1 MHKAKPFPAPMLTVT
16 VPEALRATGIGRT
29 TLYKLIRSGRLH
41 RVKIGK
47 RALIPFADLQKLVV
61 AEHEDEAV

>member
-1 MHKAKPFPAPMLTVT
+1 MHKAKPFPAPMLTVS

-29 TLYKLIRSGRLH
+29 TLYKLIRSGQLH

-47 RALIPFADLQKLVV
+47 RALIRFDDLQKLVGREGD
-61 AEHEDEAV
+61 AA